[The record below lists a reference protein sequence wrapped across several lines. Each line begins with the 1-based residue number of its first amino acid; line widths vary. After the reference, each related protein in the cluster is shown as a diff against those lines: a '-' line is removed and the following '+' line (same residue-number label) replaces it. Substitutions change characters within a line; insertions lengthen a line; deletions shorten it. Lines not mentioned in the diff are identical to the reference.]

1 MSSTN
6 VPNQRKNGKK
16 DNPTAACETY
26 DIDGK
31 GLNNVKGNWAP
42 TNSLIL
48 EGNLEIVTGEV
59 RLGEDGIMYGND
71 GRPIIKTV
79 GNGYK
84 EVERNRKRRAK
95 AEEPVRKKQDVQL
108 GE

>member
-26 DIDGK
+26 GIDGK

-59 RLGEDGIMYGND
+59 RLGEDGIMYGN

>member
-48 EGNLEIVTGEV
+48 EGNLEIATMDVI
-59 RLGEDGIMYGND
+59 LGKDGIMYGN